1 VKTNRFRIRPGKRVT
16 LADYDPA
23 DSAPYK
29 DRAEAEGLLEPDLD
43 RLRSLQEKLY
53 AEDRWSL
60 LLIFQ
65 AMDAA
70 GKDSVVEHVLR
81 GLNPQGTQTVSFKAP
96 TSQELDHDY
105 LWRCLRVL
113 PQRGR
118 IGIFIRSYYE
128 EVLVVRVNPG
138 ILAAQRLPPSL
149 VTKRIWRE
157 RYEDINAMERYLTR
171 NGVAVC
177 KFFLHVSRD
186 EQRKRFLER
195 IDNPA
200 KNWKFELGDL
210 KTREQWDAY
219 QTAFE
224 KMLSATS
231 TEWAP
236 WHVIPADR
244 KWFTRLAVAR
254 IVRETLEGLNPQFP
268 QLSTEQLGEL
278 AQSRKTLM
286 AEEDAKRKKR
296 TKRRDGDVDAITV
309 VSATAS
315 GADSGDA
322 NGNVRARKGGKPRR
336 GKRRGADVS
345 GAK

>member
-1 VKTNRFRIRPGKRVT
+1 MKTNRFRIRPGKRIA
-16 LADYDPA
+16 LADFDPA
-23 DSAPYK
+23 DSAPYTN
-29 DRAEAEGLLEPDLD
+29 RAEAEGLLEPDLD
-43 RLRSLQEKLY
+43 RLRSLQERLY
-53 AEDRWSL
+53 AEDRWAL

-105 LWRCLRVL
+105 LWRCMRVL

-138 ILAAQRLPPSL
+138 VLAAQRMPSAL

-171 NGVAVC
+171 NGVAIC
-177 KFFLHVSRD
+177 KFFLNVSRD

-210 KTREQWDAY
+210 KSREQWDAY
-219 QTAFE
+219 QDAFE

-278 AQSRKTLM
+278 AQARKTLV

-296 TKRRDGDVDAITV
+296 AKKSDAHDEPLVIL
-309 VSATAS
+309 AP
-315 GADSGDA
+315 DA
-322 NGNVRARKGGKPRR
+322 NGPKHGKKGH
-336 GKRRGADVS
+336 GKRGGTELS
-345 GAK
+345 GDQ